1 MTSPSAFGFAA
12 HSYDAVM
19 LLARDQAGRLDRGE
33 KVRQALENLQGTYEG
48 VMKTYDKPF
57 SPTVHEAL
65 VAKDYKWAH
74 WKDGRLVGDTD
85 DVIKS
90 LNAADIKSEAEQRSG
105 FSEPASLRRS
115 SRFRE
120 DAMMI
125 PIVQA
130 IVSGLAVGSAYA
142 LIALG
147 FSITFTTT
155 KTLNFSHGDFV
166 SVGAFIGV
174 SILWLLMGKPINSP
188 LTGVNIAT
196 WQHLAAALGSVVVI
210 GFLGVLLY
218 FLAVRP
224 FAGKPGMSWVM
235 STIGFGIV
243 LTSLGLAVWG
253 PSQVV
258 VPSPVGD
265 DVIRFAGIG
274 VRPQEILMFVVAV
287 IIMIAIDLTMHRTM
301 IGKAMRAVAQDRRVA
316 SLMGINVTAFMIGA
330 YFLSSALAGISG
342 SLIAP
347 IASASLFVGLGIAL
361 KGFWARSSG
370 TSTREGASS
379 EGSRS
384 AFLNPSSISGKRSG
398 VRSSCSCSSSWS

>member
-1 MTSPSAFGFAA
+1 V
-12 HSYDAVM
+12 DW
-19 LLARDQAGRLDRGE
+19 RLE
-33 KVRQALENLQGTYEG
+33 A
-48 VMKTYDKPF
+48 
-57 SPTVHEAL
+57 PT
-65 VAKDYKWAH
+65 
-74 WKDGRLVGDTD
+74 
-85 DVIKS
+85 
-90 LNAADIKSEAEQRSG
+90 
-105 FSEPASLRRS
+105 
-115 SRFRE
+115 
-120 DAMMI
+120 
-125 PIVQA
+125 
-130 IVSGLAVGSAYA
+130 

-166 SVGAFIGV
+166 SVGAFVGV
-174 SILWLLMGKPINSP
+174 SILWLLLGKPINSP
-188 LTGVNIAT
+188 LTGVSIAT

-210 GFLGVLLY
+210 GLRGVLLY

-243 LTSLGLAVWG
+243 LTSIGLAVWG

-330 YFLSSALAGISG
+330 YFLSEAAC
-342 SLIAP
+342 
-347 IASASLFVGLGIAL
+347 
-361 KGFWARSSG
+361 
-370 TSTREGASS
+370 S

-384 AFLNPSSISGKRSG
+384 AFSNPSSISGKRSG